1 MRLVWIVATACIAA
15 ASLTT
20 AAEAGNAA
28 YLGLRG
34 SIVQTDDGESTS
46 ASIDYSENYDDIGF
60 AAGVF
65 MGWVIDQSFRFELSA
80 DYRSNDL
87 DNVYIIRN
95 DFDPFTEGD
104 TYSVGG
110 HARAGAFM
118 ANVFY
123 DVHFLGDLGV
133 LPWVGAGIGAAY
145 IDYNVNEPTVVLSAK
160 DNTWA
165 LAYQLM
171 AGVTVPL
178 ADSLSGSIA
187 YRYFRT
193 EDFTYVDRFG
203 LGFETDLVQQS
214 IDLGL
219 QFHL

>member
-1 MRLVWIVATACIAA
+1 MRLLSLFAIAAIAATA
-15 ASLTT
+15 LTP
-20 AAEAGNAA
+20 AAEADNAA

-34 SIVQTDDGESTS
+34 SIVQTEDGDSTS
-46 ASIDYSENYDDIGF
+46 GQINYEQTYDDIGF

-65 MGWVIDQSFRFELSA
+65 MGWVIDKNFRFEIGA
-80 DYRSNDL
+80 DYRSSDI
-87 DNVYIIRN
+87 DSVFITRN
-95 DFDPFTEGD
+95 DFDPLTEGD
-104 TYSVGG
+104 SYSVGG

-118 ANVFY
+118 ANIFY
-123 DVHFLGDLGV
+123 DIHFLGDLGV

-145 IDYNVNEPTVVLSAK
+145 IDYNIDEPTIVLSAK

-171 AGVTVPL
+171 AGVTIPL

-214 IDLGL
+214 IDFGL